1 MLLALSDAA
10 KANISI
16 IAIWGIAFP
25 ALVTGLI
32 VFAVAQAT
40 AERSQN
46 LERRNR
52 RSR

>member
-1 MLLALSDAA
+1 MLFALSYAA
-10 KANISI
+10 KANLAI
-16 IAIWGIAFP
+16 IGLWVILFP

-32 VFAVAQAT
+32 AFAVAQAT